1 MLFRSI
7 PDSQDTDKNDD
18 GFPDDQVLGSS
29 VVTPNQP
36 GIEETWKIINIEDYP
51 YTSVRVYAPDGS
63 RVFQSINYKNDWR
76 GTNIRTGNPLPTGPY
91 YYRIELGG
99 TSGEIIDGW
108 LYIFN

>member
-1 MLFRSI
+1 
-7 PDSQDTDKNDD
+7 
-18 GFPDDQVLGSS
+18 PDDEIIVSS
-29 VVTPNQP
+29 VITPNQP

-108 LYIFN
+108 LYVFN